1 MLLFSQIKYKAIHDN
16 ETLINHFGNFMYAR
30 HQISEERSRVS
41 SSLVIEVAG
50 LERIGIVLYL
60 IINFVFILCI
70 STKKKTEGLD
80 DIDRKR
86 IKKTH
91 SIMSNNKLKQTIIYN
106 N

>member
-1 MLLFSQIKYKAIHDN
+1 
-16 ETLINHFGNFMYAR
+16 MYAR

-41 SSLVIEVAG
+41 SSSLVIEVVG

-70 STKKKTEGLD
+70 STKKTEGLD

-86 IKKTH
+86 IKKNSFNYVKQEAET
-91 SIMSNNKLKQTIIYN
+91 NNNLQQLN
-106 N
+106 NNG